1 MRRRFF
7 KRQRR
12 ALILTTVLAAI
23 LATGAYAYTT
33 SISGIGSTPVG
44 SGSAAIGT
52 YTASN
57 IVYTLDSTNPL
68 NLNTVSFNLANV
80 TATSTVKIQL
90 ASGGAW
96 YSCTVG
102 TPPAVSC
109 DTRVG
114 TQATAA
120 GATQLTIAAAN

>member
-1 MRRRFF
+1 MRRKFF
-7 KRQRR
+7 RRQRR
-12 ALILTTVLAAI
+12 ALILTTLAAAI

-33 SISGIGSTPVG
+33 SIGGIGSTPVG
-44 SGSAAIGT
+44 SGSGAIGT

-57 IVYTLDSTNPL
+57 IVYTLNSTNPL
-68 NLNTVSFNLANV
+68 NLDSVSFDLASV

-90 ASGGAW
+90 ASGGVW
-96 YSCTVG
+96 YACTVG

-109 DTRVG
+109 DTTVG